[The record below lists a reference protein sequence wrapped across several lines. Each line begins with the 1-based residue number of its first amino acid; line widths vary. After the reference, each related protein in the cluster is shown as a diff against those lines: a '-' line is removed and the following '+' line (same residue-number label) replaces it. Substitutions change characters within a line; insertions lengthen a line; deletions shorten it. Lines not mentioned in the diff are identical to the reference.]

1 MIIKKEQHPELSD
14 LEVVIKYQEMSEQ
27 VGKVERLLC
36 AMNHTITCMEDNQ
49 VQIQIPSNEVYY
61 IESIDK
67 RTFVYCK
74 EKIYSSRQRLY
85 QLAEEL
91 SVDGFVRATKACIV
105 NVSYI
110 RKIRPLQN
118 SRIEAE
124 LSNQEKILINRK
136 YISDIKKYLEKR
148 VSQ

>member
-1 MIIKKEQHPELSD
+1 MSD

-27 VGKVERLLC
+27 VDKLERILS
-36 AMNHTITCMEDNQ
+36 AMNHTIICMEDNQ
-49 VQIQIPSNEVYY
+49 VQLQIPSNEVYY

-67 RTFVYCK
+67 HTFVYCK
-74 EKIYSSRQRLY
+74 EKVYSSRQRLY

-91 SVDGFVRATKACIV
+91 SEDGFVRASKACIV

-124 LSNQEKILINRK
+124 LYNQEKILINRK
-136 YISDIKKYLEKR
+136 YISDIKQYLEKK